1 MTKKLTRIPSRSLE
15 EYEWTS
21 FPFSLL
27 LYLIIAYNSQQ
38 LLVKGALTNNNTEL
52 RQDAFTVP
60 VAE

>member
-38 LLVKGALTNNNTEL
+38 LLVKGALTNF
-52 RQDAFTVP
+52 FTSSQQLSP
-60 VAE
+60 T